1 MDPVLNKALLKLSER
16 AKELECLHKV
26 EEAIKTSGNSENG
39 FFNKL
44 LDIIPMGMQF
54 STVCEVRITY
64 GDKIYKTDEYHDSR
78 WMIRSEL
85 HLDNEPV
92 GEIKVVYI
100 QAVGQ
105 ATEMQFLTDEQK
117 LLDNIAARVSCWLFV
132 LMIKSS
138 KNELSGK
145 EHNDHKNPEGSK

>member
-16 AKELECLHKV
+16 AKELECLHQV
-26 EEAIKTSGNSENG
+26 EDAIRTSDSEDG

-44 LDIIPMGMQF
+44 VDIIPMGMQF

-64 GDKIYKTDEYHDSR
+64 GDRIYKTDEYHDSR
-78 WMIRSEL
+78 WMISSDL

-92 GEIKVVYI
+92 GEIKVVYT
-100 QAVGQ
+100 QFVGQ
-105 ATEMQFLTDEQK
+105 EPEMKFLTDEQK

-138 KNELSGK
+138 ENHLTGRETR
-145 EHNDHKNPEGSK
+145 ENKNPDGNK

>member
-26 EEAIKTSGNSENG
+26 EDAIKASGNSEDG

-44 LDIIPMGMQF
+44 VDIIPMGMQF

-64 GDKIYKTDEYHDSR
+64 GDRIYKTDEYHDSR
-78 WMIRSEL
+78 WMISSEL

-92 GEIKVVYI
+92 GEIRVVYT
-100 QAVGQ
+100 QFVGQ
-105 ATEMQFLTDEQK
+105 GLKCSF
-117 LLDNIAARVSCWLFV
+117 
-132 LMIKSS
+132 
-138 KNELSGK
+138 
-145 EHNDHKNPEGSK
+145 

>member
-16 AKELECLHKV
+16 AKELECLHQV
-26 EEAIKTSGNSENG
+26 EDAIRTSNSEDG

-44 LDIIPMGMQF
+44 ADIIPMGMQF

-64 GDKIYKTDEYHDSR
+64 GDRIYKTDEYHDSR
-78 WMIRSEL
+78 WMISSDL

-92 GEIKVVYI
+92 GEIKVVYT
-100 QAVGQ
+100 QFVGQ
-105 ATEMQFLTDEQK
+105 EPEMQFLTDEQK

-138 KNELSGK
+138 ENHLTGRETR
-145 EHNDHKNPEGSK
+145 ENKNPDGNK